1 MKTVGI
7 DIGTTTISAVIL
19 ESELGEVLASR
30 TIQNGSFIHT
40 ENEWERIQDVNIILS
55 KATAVLDEFLRL
67 YPDISSIGLT
77 GQMHGILYTD
87 ASGDAVSP
95 LYTWQD
101 ARGNLAEFDGK
112 SITDLIKENCG
123 IPAAAGYG
131 LITHAYECR
140 KKRVPE
146 NAAALCTIPDYL
158 GMKLTGRK
166 TPLLH
171 VSMAA
176 SLGFY
181 NAEKRA
187 FDEENLRRMGADTSI
202 LPEITGE
209 FAILG
214 AYNNIPV
221 TVAVG
226 DNQASFLGSVG
237 MRENT
242 VLLNMGTGGQIS
254 VLSDTYFEAPGIEAR
269 PLTGDTFILV
279 GASLCGGRAYA
290 ILETFFRNYIAAAG
304 GEAASQYEI
313 MEKLARRGNN
323 SRNGLKVATT
333 FNGTRVDP
341 DLRGSI
347 TNVSEDNFTPA
358 NLVLGVLKGMAQ
370 ELYDMFQLIQKG
382 TKIRAEKLIASGNGV
397 RKNEILR
404 QIFAS
409 MFKAELQLAH
419 YEEEAAC
426 GAAISSTM
434 FHQ

>member
-7 DIGTTTISAVIL
+7 DIGTTTISAVVL
-19 ESELGEVLASR
+19 EKELGQVLESR

-40 ENEWERIQDVNIILS
+40 ENEWERIQDVDIIIS
-55 KATAVLDEFLRL
+55 KAIAVLDELLCL
-67 YPDISSIGLT
+67 YPDVSSIGLT

-87 ASGDAVSP
+87 ARGNSISP

-112 SITDLIKENCG
+112 SITDLIKEICG
-123 IPAAAGYG
+123 ISAAAGYG
-131 LITHAYECR
+131 LVTHAYECR
-140 KKRVPE
+140 KKKVPE
-146 NAAALCTIPDYL
+146 NAAAFCTIPDYL

-166 TPLLH
+166 APLLH

-181 NAEKRA
+181 NAEKKR
-187 FDEENLRRMGADTSI
+187 FDEEKLRKMEVDTSI

-214 AYNNIPV
+214 TYRNIPV
-221 TVAVG
+221 TAAVG

-237 MRENT
+237 MQENT
-242 VLLNMGTGGQIS
+242 VLLNVGTGGQIS

-290 ILETFFRNYIAAAG
+290 ILEKFFRDYMAAAG
-304 GEAASQYEI
+304 VQAALQYEI
-313 MEKLARRGNN
+313 MEKLARQASSSAGE
-323 SRNGLKVATT
+323 LKVTTT

-341 DLRGSI
+341 GLRGSI
-347 TNVSEDNFTPA
+347 TNVSEDNFTPE

-370 ELYDMFQLIQKG
+370 ELYDMFDIIRRG
-382 TKIRAEKLIASGNGV
+382 TGIRAEKLIASGNGV

-409 MFKAELQLAH
+409 MFGADLQLAH

-426 GAAISSTM
+426 GAAISSTICS
-434 FHQ
+434 